1 MNAVGSLT
9 VQNAVYALFRYCEI
23 SVSGV
28 VPCVRLCKAVYERFE
43 ANVRRTYRYAVEG

>member
-9 VQNAVYALFRYCEI
+9 VQNAVYTVFRCCEI

-28 VPCVRLCKAVYERFE
+28 VPCMRLSKSVYEWFE